1 MSRSDVSAPTEFGR
15 RPDDHADSPE
25 PAPGIQQPRL
35 GPLGWLRFL
44 WRQLTSMRTAL
55 VLLLLLAL
63 AAVPGSL
70 VPQRTSDPNGVV
82 QFQQNN
88 PEGYKILDAL
98 GLFETFASPW
108 FSAIYLLLFVSLVG
122 CIIPRT
128 RHHLQALLSKP
139 PRTPARLERLIGY
152 TEATTSADAATAVA
166 QGRRV
171 LRRLGYR
178 VERYPV
184 AGGDSVSAERGYLRE
199 TGNLIFHVALVGIL
213 LTVGVFGGFGYT
225 GERILVQD
233 STFTNVGSDYDSF
246 NPGRFASVN
255 DLEPYQMRLDS
266 FDPTYSFN
274 QTTGHWD
281 PEDYVTNLS
290 TRTPG
295 GSWTKQELKIN
306 DPITI
311 GGTQVYL
318 LGNGY
323 APILTIRNAQG
334 VVVKNEPTPFLAQDA
349 NLTSNGVLKVA
360 NGLTNSAGTP
370 TQMGIQGFFRP
381 TPSGDEKNILSV
393 APQLSKKAD
402 VFLSVYVGDLGLD
415 GGTPQNVYTLD
426 VKKLTL
432 AAGRDQATGQ
442 KVGGGPIDLVRG
454 QTATLPDGLGTIT
467 FSGIRRYVS
476 LDIHHDPTPIPA
488 LLFALLILAGL
499 LLSLFVPRRRM
510 WITAVA
516 GPDGTRLRYAGL
528 ARGEDANLEA
538 AVAEV
543 VQRHRAALGDEP
555 AGNPAD
561 TET

>member
-1 MSRSDVSAPTEFGR
+1 VTDPK
-15 RPDDHADSPE
+15 
-25 PAPGIQQPRL
+25 L
-35 GPLGWLRFL
+35 GPVGYARFF

-55 VLLLLLAL
+55 FLLLLLAL

-70 VPQRTSDPNGVV
+70 VPQRTSDPNGVI
-82 QFQQNN
+82 QYQQNN

-98 GLFETFASPW
+98 GVFETFGSPW

-128 RHHLQALLSKP
+128 RHHLQALFARP

-152 TEATTSADAATAVA
+152 TETTSAADPETAVVE
-166 QGRRV
+166 GRRV

-178 VERYPV
+178 VERY
-184 AGGDSVSAERGYLRE
+184 GDSVSAERGYLRE

-246 NPGRFASVN
+246 NPGRFASLD
-255 DLEPYQMRLDS
+255 DLQPYQMRLDS
-266 FDPTYSFN
+266 FTPTYSFN
-274 QTTGHWD
+274 AATGNWD
-281 PEDYVTNLS
+281 PEDYVTRLS
-290 TRTPG
+290 TRSPG
-295 GSWTKQELKIN
+295 GAWQKQELKIN
-306 DPITI
+306 APITV

-323 APILTIRNAQG
+323 APILTIRDAKG
-334 VVVKNEPTPFLAQDA
+334 HVVKNEPTPFLAQDA
-349 NLTSNGVLKVA
+349 NLTSLGVLKVA
-360 NGLTNSAGTP
+360 NGLTDSSGKP
-370 TQMGIQGFFRP
+370 IQVGFQGLLRP
-381 TPSGDEKNILSV
+381 TPSGSVADLKSV
-393 APQLSKKAD
+393 APQLSKKTAD
-402 VFLSVYVGDLGLD
+402 VFLSVYTGDLGLG
-415 GGTPQNVYTLD
+415 GGTPQNVYTMDLR
-426 VKKLTL
+426 KLTM
-432 AAGRDQATGQ
+432 AAGRNPHTGA
-442 KVGGGPIDLVRG
+442 KVGGGPIDLTLG
-454 QTATLPDGLGTIT
+454 TTAKLPDGLGTIT

-476 LDIHHDPTPIPA
+476 LDIHHDPTPAPA
-488 LLFALLILAGL
+488 LLFALLVLGGL

-516 GPDGTRLRYAGL
+516 GPGGTALRYAGL

-543 VQRHRAALGDEP
+543 VERHRAALGDDPGPPPAPEP
-555 AGNPAD
+555 RM
-561 TET
+561 